1 MNEQKR
7 MIWLSGEI
15 VPLED
20 AKIHVL
26 SPTSQFGLNVFEGLR
41 GYWNEEQ
48 GQLYIFRLQ
57 EHAERLL
64 KSVKMMRFDCDYTLQ
79 YLQDSVLEI
88 VRANEYKEDIAV
100 RQTIFVDGF
109 GNWASTGPTGMFIAP
124 IAKGRQLEA
133 ESKGI
138 HVCVSSWE
146 RISDKCL
153 PPKIKL
159 GANYMN
165 SRLGQMEAVRNGYD
179 STLFLTADGKV
190 SEGPGS
196 CMFMVRDGELI
207 TPPVT
212 SSILES
218 ITRTTLIQIARDE
231 LGLSVVEREIDRTE
245 LYIADEVFMCGSAVE
260 ILPVLSI
267 DRLNV
272 GNGDEG
278 EVTKRI
284 EKAYFDIITGK
295 KDKNSAWL
303 TPVY

>member
-1 MNEQKR
+1 MNEQSR
-7 MIWLSGEI
+7 LIWLSGEI

-48 GQLYIFRLQ
+48 GQLYIFKLK

-64 KSVKMMRFDCDYTLQ
+64 KSVKMMRFDCEYTLTD
-79 YLQDSVLEI
+79 LQDSVLDV
-88 VRANEYKEDIAV
+88 VRANKFKEDIAV

-124 IAKGRQLEA
+124 IAKGRQLNA
-133 ESKGI
+133 ESTGI
-138 HVCVSSWE
+138 HVCISSWE

-179 STLFLTADGKV
+179 STLFLTAEGKV

-218 ITRTTLIQIARDE
+218 ITRATLIQIARDE
-231 LGLSVVEREIDRTE
+231 LGLSVVERDIDRTE

-260 ILPVLSI
+260 LLPVLSI
-267 DRLNV
+267 DRLDV
-272 GNGDEG
+272 GNGQKG
-278 EVTKRI
+278 EITKRI
-284 EKAYFDIITGK
+284 EQAYFDVITGK